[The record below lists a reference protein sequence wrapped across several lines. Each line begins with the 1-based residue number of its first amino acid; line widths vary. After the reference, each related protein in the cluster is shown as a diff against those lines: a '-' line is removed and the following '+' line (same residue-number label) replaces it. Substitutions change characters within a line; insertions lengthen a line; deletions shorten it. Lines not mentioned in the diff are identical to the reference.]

1 LLAALDSPDAEL
13 AHRHADLTAASHV
26 SGTVAAARRD
36 TVGRGTALTAMGG
49 DRVVNDSDTAASP
62 GARLR
67 AQLGAGELIVA
78 PGIFDGLSAH
88 LVRRMGFRAG
98 YLTGAGVAASGFG
111 LPDVGLVGMAEM
123 VERVAMVTGVLG
135 EIPLIADADTGY
147 GPPASAA
154 RTVRAYERA
163 GAAAIQ
169 LEDQAFPKRCG
180 HLAGKRIVT
189 AEAFLAQLG
198 AALDARQDALIIA
211 RTDARAVAGLDE
223 AIERANAYAAAG
235 ADVIFIEAPRSVD
248 EIARIGRE
256 VAAPKLINIVAG
268 GLTPEMDHA
277 ALTASGFAIAI
288 YPTTALLAA
297 TDAVVKA
304 YAGLAGS
311 DAGLSTATMEDF
323 FRLVGLDDWSGI
335 SDRWPVPGE

>member
-1 LLAALDSPDAEL
+1 MSDSGPA
-13 AHRHADLTAASHV
+13 V
-26 SGTVAAARRD
+26 
-36 TVGRGTALTAMGG
+36 
-49 DRVVNDSDTAASP
+49 SP

-67 AQLGAGELIVA
+67 DLLDAGELIVA

-98 YLTGAGVAASGFG
+98 YLTGAGIAASGFG

-123 VERVAMVTGVLG
+123 VERVTTVTGVLG

-147 GPPASAA
+147 GPAASVA

-163 GAAAIQ
+163 GAASIQ
-169 LEDQAFPKRCG
+169 LEDQEFPKRCG
-180 HLAGKRIVT
+180 HLAGKRIV
-189 AEAFLAQLG
+189 APGAFLAQLG

-235 ADVIFIEAPRSVD
+235 ADVIFVEAPRSVD

-268 GLTPEMDHA
+268 GLTPEVEPA
-277 ALTASGFAIAI
+277 TLTELGFAIAI

-297 TDAVVKA
+297 TDAIA
-304 YAGLAGS
+304 TALAGLGGPAAP
-311 DAGLSTATMEDF
+311 DAGLSPATMEDF
-323 FRLVGLDDWSGI
+323 FRLVGLDEWNGI
-335 SDRWPVPGE
+335 GDRWPVPGG